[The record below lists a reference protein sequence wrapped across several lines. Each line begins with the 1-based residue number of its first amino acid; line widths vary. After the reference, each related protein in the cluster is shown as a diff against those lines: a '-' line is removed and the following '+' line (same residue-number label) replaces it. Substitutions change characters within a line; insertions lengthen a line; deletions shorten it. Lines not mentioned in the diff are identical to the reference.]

1 MINRNFFLVAML
13 FASVSVNAAPVA
25 ESTES
30 DTKVI
35 LWMLIIL
42 IAIFLFAMVRFW
54 RATNDISAL
63 KAKICNKGL
72 AEKSIMRSEV
82 MRLHMLNKDEEAFEI
97 LNDALYDEARKLY
110 RATND
115 GKDYKEMVF
124 LPTEDG
130 SKKLSCQ
137 DFFDHKW
144 KQTLEKFAL
153 LYEEIGHQV
162 PEGLK
167 NVGYDYIK
175 NFGQQ

>member
-1 MINRNFFLVAML
+1 MMNRLFLLMAML
-13 FASVSVNAAPVA
+13 LTAASVYAAPVA
-25 ESTES
+25 ETQDS
-30 DTKVI
+30 DTKLI
-35 LWMLIIL
+35 LWMLVIL

-82 MRLHMLNKDEEAFEI
+82 MRLHMLNKDDEAFEI
-97 LNDALYDEARKLY
+97 LNDALYDEARRLY

-124 LPTEDG
+124 LPTEEG

-144 KQTLEKFAL
+144 KQTLEKYQV
-153 LYEEIGHQV
+153 LYQEIGHQV
-162 PEGLK
+162 PDGLK
-167 NVGYDYIK
+167 KVGYDYIK